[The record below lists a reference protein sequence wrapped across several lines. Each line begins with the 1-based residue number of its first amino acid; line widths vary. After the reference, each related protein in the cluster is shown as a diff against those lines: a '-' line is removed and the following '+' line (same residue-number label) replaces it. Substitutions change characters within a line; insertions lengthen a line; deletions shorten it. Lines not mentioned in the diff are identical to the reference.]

1 MRKFT
6 ALFVASTL
14 ALGATSMAF
23 AADTATTTAAPAEGK
38 MMMHHKGKPGMHE
51 MMMFKDLN
59 LTDAQKQQ
67 IRDIMKS
74 QRDQMKRPPLEERR
88 AMHDIIASD
97 SFDKAKAEA
106 QIDKMAEQHKARM
119 LAHMETQN
127 KIYNILTPEQKKQF
141 NANFEKRLT
150 ERPASECCRSYS
162 AFPCAP
168 AYWLYA
174 VLPSSQSALQLS
186 PYRSCRWR

>member
-1 MRKFT
+1 MRKLT

-38 MMMHHKGKPGMHE
+38 MMMHHKGKPGMHHE

-67 IRDIMKS
+67 IRDIRKS
-74 QRDQMKRPPLEERR
+74 QRDQMKRPTLEERR

-150 ERPASECCRSYS
+150 ERAAPEGKM
-162 AFPCAP
+162 PAP
-168 AYWLYA
+168 AE
-174 VLPSSQSALQLS
+174 
-186 PYRSCRWR
+186 

>member
-1 MRKFT
+1 MRKLT
-6 ALFVASTL
+6 ALFVASTT

-23 AADTATTTAAPAEGK
+23 AADTATTTAAPTEGK
-38 MMMHHKGKPGMHE
+38 MMMHHKGKPGMHHE

-150 ERPASECCRSYS
+150 ERAAPEGKMPAPTE
-162 AFPCAP
+162 
-168 AYWLYA
+168 
-174 VLPSSQSALQLS
+174 
-186 PYRSCRWR
+186 

>member
-1 MRKFT
+1 MRKLT

-14 ALGATSMAF
+14 ALGATSAAF
-23 AADTATTTAAPAEGK
+23 AADTATTTTAAPAEGK
-38 MMMHHKGKPGMHE
+38 MMHHKGKPGMHHD
-51 MMMFKDLN
+51 MMFKDLN
-59 LTDAQKQQ
+59 LTDAQKEQ

-74 QRDQMKRPPLEERR
+74 QREQMKRPPVEERR

-97 SFDKAKAEA
+97 AFDKAKAEA
-106 QIDKMAEQHKARM
+106 QVDKMAEQHKARM

-150 ERPASECCRSYS
+150 ERS
-162 AFPCAP
+162 AAKGKMTT
-168 AYWLYA
+168 
-174 VLPSSQSALQLS
+174 SAE
-186 PYRSCRWR
+186 

>member
-1 MRKFT
+1 MRKLT

-14 ALGATSMAF
+14 ALGAANLAH
-23 AADTATTTAAPAEGK
+23 AADTTTAAPADAK
-38 MMMHHKGKPGMHE
+38 PMMHHKGKFGPHE
-51 MMMFKDLN
+51 DMMFKG
-59 LTDAQKQQ
+59 
-67 IRDIMKS
+67 

-97 SFDKAKAEA
+97 TFDKAKAEA
-106 QIDKMAEQHKARM
+106 QIAKMEEQRKANM

-150 ERPASECCRSYS
+150 ERPA
-162 AFPCAP
+162 AKGKMP
-168 AYWLYA
+168 ATA
-174 VLPSSQSALQLS
+174 E
-186 PYRSCRWR
+186 

>member
-1 MRKFT
+1 MRKLT

-14 ALGATSMAF
+14 ALGATSVAF
-23 AADTATTTAAPAEGK
+23 AADTATTTTAAPTEGK
-38 MMMHHKGKPGMHE
+38 MMMHHKGPGMHNE

-67 IRDIMKS
+67 IRDIRKGE
-74 QRDQMKRPPLEERR
+74 RDQMKRPPLEERR

-141 NANFEKRLT
+141 NANFEKHLT
-150 ERPASECCRSYS
+150 DRTAPEGKMP
-162 AFPCAP
+162 AP
-168 AYWLYA
+168 AE
-174 VLPSSQSALQLS
+174 
-186 PYRSCRWR
+186 

>member
-23 AADTATTTAAPAEGK
+23 AADTATTTTAAPVEGK
-38 MMMHHKGKPGMHE
+38 MMMHHKGKPGMHHE

-67 IRDIMKS
+67 VRDIMKS
-74 QRDQMKRPPLEERR
+74 QRDQMKRPSLDERR

-150 ERPASECCRSYS
+150 ERPAPEGKM
-162 AFPCAP
+162 PAP
-168 AYWLYA
+168 AE
-174 VLPSSQSALQLS
+174 
-186 PYRSCRWR
+186 

>member
-38 MMMHHKGKPGMHE
+38 MMMHHKGKPGMHHE

-106 QIDKMAEQHKARM
+106 QIDKMAELHKARM

-150 ERPASECCRSYS
+150 ERPAMEGKM
-162 AFPCAP
+162 PAP
-168 AYWLYA
+168 TE
-174 VLPSSQSALQLS
+174 
-186 PYRSCRWR
+186 